1 MQHMRSGSSHLRI
14 YLWKLL
20 KQCCCDHVN
29 NTVLKSVSLDTFVIT
44 AMDKVGR
51 EENIVQM
58 SRILMQVVATLKLI
72 ANVAV

>member
-1 MQHMRSGSSHLRI
+1 M
-14 YLWKLL
+14 
-20 KQCCCDHVN
+20 N